1 MRKCDM
7 ERSPR
12 DQRVGNLILQIEASE
27 QSEIAKIRMLM
38 RSVRVDVI
46 DYLGTNDE
54 DKLNEALSKL
64 TYLLEEKL
72 SHRDNG

>member
-1 MRKCDM
+1 M
-7 ERSPR
+7 
-12 DQRVGNLILQIEASE
+12 ILQIEASE

-72 SHRDNG
+72 SHRDDG

>member
-1 MRKCDM
+1 
-7 ERSPR
+7 
-12 DQRVGNLILQIEASE
+12 
-27 QSEIAKIRMLM
+27 M

-72 SHRDNG
+72 SHRDDG